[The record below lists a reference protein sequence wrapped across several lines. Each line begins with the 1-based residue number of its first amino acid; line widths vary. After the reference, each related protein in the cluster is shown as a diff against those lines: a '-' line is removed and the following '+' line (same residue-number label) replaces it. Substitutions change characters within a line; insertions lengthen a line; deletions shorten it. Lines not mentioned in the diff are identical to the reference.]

1 MSAAQAMP
9 VDIAI
14 LDRLENGL
22 YEVQIAVNAI
32 SEVFKGELNTE
43 HIPFLANTLIAALDD
58 RVASCFEAMSAG
70 HLMNSERH
78 RAEVAHAPRA

>member
-1 MSAAQAMP
+1 MRAAQAMP

-22 YEVQIAVNAI
+22 YEVQIAVSAI
-32 SEVFKGELNTE
+32 SEVFKAELNAE
-43 HIPFLANTLIAALDD
+43 HIPFLANTLMEALDE
-58 RVASCFEAMSAG
+58 RVASCFDAMSAG

-78 RAEVAHAPRA
+78 RAGVDHATRA